1 MNDFK
6 RIENFIKKV
15 PKSELHL
22 HIEGS
27 LEPELMFKLSKRNK
41 VEIPFKSIE
50 EIKSAYN
57 FSNLDSFLKIY
68 YEGSNVLISE
78 EDFFDL
84 TWEYI
89 LRCKQDNI
97 VHAEIFF
104 DPQSHT
110 ERGIEFNT
118 VLSGIHKA
126 LEKANSEL
134 GITSK
139 IIMCFLRHLDEEPC
153 FQVLKEATKHKDKII
168 GVGLDSSEKGNPPQK
183 FKNLFEAAI
192 KEGFLTVAH
201 AGEEGPPEYIWDSL
215 NLLKANSEF
224 NITSKIIMCFLR
236 HLEEEPCFEILN
248 QAAKHKDKIIAVGL
262 DSSEKGNP
270 PQKFK
275 NLFEK
280 AIQEGFLTVAH
291 AGEEGPPEY
300 IWDSLKLL
308 KVKRID
314 HGVQCLK
321 DSKLVDLLKKNQT
334 PLTVCPL
341 SNIKLCV
348 FDRLEN
354 HNLKKMLDRGLRV
367 MVNSDDPAY
376 FGGYLNTNLVET
388 SKALN
393 LSLEDVKV
401 LIKNSFK
408 SSFLDE
414 NSKKTWLSKI

>member
-1 MNDFK
+1 MNETE
-6 RIENFIKKV
+6 IITNYIHNT
-15 PKSELHL
+15 PKTELHL

-41 VEIPFKSIE
+41 IEIPFKSVD
-50 EIKSAYN
+50 EIRSAYN

-68 YEGSNVLISE
+68 YQGSNVLITE

-89 LRCKQDNI
+89 LRCKKDNI
-97 VHAEIFF
+97 VHTEIFF

-118 VLSGIHKA
+118 IINGIHGA
-126 LEKANSEL
+126 
-134 GITSK
+134 
-139 IIMCFLRHLDEEPC
+139 
-153 FQVLKEATKHKDKII
+153 
-168 GVGLDSSEKGNPPQK
+168 
-183 FKNLFEAAI
+183 
-192 KEGFLTVAH
+192 
-201 AGEEGPPEYIWDSL
+201 
-215 NLLKANSEF
+215 LLKAKSEF

-248 QAAKHKDKIIAVGL
+248 QAVKHKDKIIAVGL

-280 AIQEGFLTVAH
+280 AIKEGFLTVAH

-354 HNLKKMLDRGLRV
+354 HNLKKMLDKGLRV

-414 NSKKTWLSKI
+414 NSKKNWLSKI

>member
-1 MNDFK
+1 MNNFNT
-6 RIENFIKKV
+6 IENFIKKV
-15 PKSELHL
+15 PKTELHL

-27 LEPELMFKLSKRNK
+27 LEPELMFRLSKRNK
-41 VEIPFKSIE
+41 IEIPFKSIE

-68 YEGSNVLISE
+68 YQGSNVLITE
-78 EDFFDL
+78 QDFFDL

-89 LRCKQDNI
+89 LKCKEDNI
-97 VHAEIFF
+97 VHTEIFF

-110 ERGIEFNT
+110 ERGVEFDT
-118 VLSGIHKA
+118 VINGINKA
-126 LEKANSEL
+126 LIKAKSEF
-134 GITSK
+134 GITSE

-153 FQVLKEATKHKDKII
+153 FEVLKHATKHKDKII

-183 FKNLFEAAI
+183 FKRLFDAAI

-201 AGEEGPPEYIWDSL
+201 AGEEGPPEYIWESI
-215 NLLKANSEF
+215 N
-224 NITSKIIMCFLR
+224 
-236 HLEEEPCFEILN
+236 
-248 QAAKHKDKIIAVGL
+248 
-262 DSSEKGNP
+262 
-270 PQKFK
+270 
-275 NLFEK
+275 
-280 AIQEGFLTVAH
+280 
-291 AGEEGPPEY
+291 
-300 IWDSLKLL
+300 LL

-321 DSKLVDLLKKNQT
+321 DKKLVETLKEKII

-348 FDRLEN
+348 FDKLEN
-354 HNLKKMLDRGLRV
+354 HNLKEMLDSGLRV

-376 FGGYLNTNLVET
+376 FGGYLNTNLIET

-393 LSLEDVKV
+393 LSIEDIKV

-414 NSKKTWLSKI
+414 NSKNSWLNKI